1 MKSSPYRMGFTLIE
15 IISVLVILGIL
26 AAVAVPKYFDMQDD
40 AEKKAAL
47 SAVAEAQSRIQLSFG
62 QQLLQG
68 KPCDE
73 AVEAV
78 SEIKKL
84 SDDGSNSKFGDF
96 YLGVDESVGGGTIT
110 TAGTAIYARRGD
122 DGVAV
127 PTGSKLY
134 LPLCDSEESAA
145 ATFLNTT
152 LREVTEYLLVYG
164 NNNHTGGGKEP
175 EHGRDSQEFKD
186 KYLNKEFD
194 LGNGIVASL
203 GKGGG
208 DLFGDDNRAMMKVC
222 FTNTRTNEKMDIQF
236 TKYAN
241 SDEMAINTVYF
252 TDSSHKNSRI
262 VDVKN
267 ANRNQNV
274 LDAAKKVAQGMG
286 LNVNGLGA
294 AFDGTHTLGEIKI
307 KNSDF
312 TF

>member
-1 MKSSPYRMGFTLIE
+1 MKSSPYRLGFTLIE

-26 AAVAVPKYFDMQDD
+26 AAVAVPKYFNMQDD

-62 QQLLQG
+62 QQILQG
-68 KPCDE
+68 KPCDK
-73 AVEAV
+73 AVEEV
-78 SEIKKL
+78 SEIITL
-84 SDDGSNSKFGDF
+84 SDNKDNKFGEF
-96 YLGVDESVGGGTIT
+96 YLGTNDGKVGGTIDP
-110 TAGTAIYARRGD
+110 AGSAIFAQRGD
-122 DGVAV
+122 NGVWV
-127 PTGSKLY
+127 PTGAKLY
-134 LPLCDSEESAA
+134 LPSCDSEESAA

-152 LREVTEYLLVYG
+152 LREVTEYLFAYG

-208 DLFGDDNRAMMKVC
+208 DQFGDDNRAMMKVC
-222 FTNTRTNEKMDIQF
+222 FTNKRTNEKMDIQF
-236 TKYAN
+236 TKYTN

-252 TDSSHKNSRI
+252 TDSSHNNYRI
-262 VDVKN
+262 VDQKH

-286 LNVNGLGA
+286 LNANGLGA
-294 AFDGTHTLGEIKI
+294 TFDGTHTLGEIKI

>member
-68 KPCDE
+68 KTCDE

-96 YLGVDESVGGGTIT
+96 YLGVDESVGGGAIT
-110 TAGTAIYARRGD
+110 TAGTAIYAKRGD

-134 LPLCDSEESAA
+134 LPLCDDENASYPTTKNVKDLIQKLLNGDYHTPSGPEKELLPNGITYETTGISAGTPKRA
-145 ATFLNTT
+145 TATFKDAQGNTLVSIQFRYFPDSDGNQNVYVGQMDVKGVSGHVVHDLTSVT
-152 LREVTEYLLVYG
+152 L
-164 NNNHTGGGKEP
+164 
-175 EHGRDSQEFKD
+175 
-186 KYLNKEFD
+186 
-194 LGNGIVASL
+194 
-203 GKGGG
+203 
-208 DLFGDDNRAMMKVC
+208 
-222 FTNTRTNEKMDIQF
+222 TNEKIQQ
-236 TKYAN
+236 
-241 SDEMAINTVYF
+241 V
-252 TDSSHKNSRI
+252 
-262 VDVKN
+262 N
-267 ANRNQNV
+267 AALKQVGLNPSNFSNV
-274 LDAAKKVAQGMG
+274 LQAGTRG
-286 LNVNGLGA
+286 TIGSNGKRE
-294 AFDGTHTLGEIKI
+294 DCQYI
-307 KNSDF
+307 N
-312 TF
+312 